1 MKNLL
6 KLSKRES
13 AVALMLLLQLHIDY
27 RAEVYICGVRGTDIY
42 ELELRAPK
50 ETIREA
56 APLFWVLKSYCLPTY
71 RGKRKIKKGLPN

>member
-6 KLSKRES
+6 NLSNRQS
-13 AVALMLLLQLHIDY
+13 AVALVLLLQLHIDY
-27 RAEVYICGVRGTDIY
+27 RAEVYICSVRGSNKY
-42 ELELRAPK
+42 ELELKAPK